1 MLFSPV
7 MVRRIVRFY
16 VTGFREM
23 TLGRTLWLLI
33 LVKLFVLFAVLRLFF
48 FPSFLTE
55 GREGEQVSAELIERA
70 IP

>member
-1 MLFSPV
+1 
-7 MVRRIVRFY
+7 MVGRIVRFY

-55 GREGEQVSAELIERA
+55 GREGEEVSSELIERV

>member
-1 MLFSPV
+1 
-7 MVRRIVRFY
+7 MVRRIFRFY
-16 VTGFREM
+16 LTGFREM

-48 FPSFLTE
+48 FPTFLSE
-55 GREGEQVSAELIERA
+55 GWEGEQVSGELIERA

>member
-1 MLFSPV
+1 
-7 MVRRIVRFY
+7 MVRRIFRFY

-33 LVKLFVLFAVLRLFF
+33 LVKLVVLFALLRLFF

-55 GREGEQVSAELIERA
+55 GREGEEVSAELIERA
-70 IP
+70 TP